1 MKKYLLEITVFV
13 CWAVVMIFE
22 LLGSRILWPYL
33 WTSIFVWTSLIWI
46 ILWSLSLWYY
56 LGWKIADK
64 RADLRWL
71 SIIIFFASIFIV
83 LNIITKYFILNS
95 IAWITNNL
103 RISSVISSIILF
115 APTSVMLWIVS
126 PYVAKLKINNITN
139 CWTTVWNLYAL
150 STAWSIFGT
159 FLAWFFLI
167 PFFWTNILMI
177 ILSTTLLLLS
187 ISVYN
192 KKYLI
197 SRFVLL
203 FIILIIYLSIDW
215 INELH
220 KQNSFLDLDTAYSR
234 VWIYDS
240 IQKDTKLKT
249 RNLLI
254 NNEHS
259 SAMFLDKNELVYEY
273 TKYYNLA
280 KHFNPLFKNTLMLW
294 WAWYSFPKSFL
305 LNYPDSK
312 IDVVE
317 IDPKMTELAKKY
329 FNLKDNK
336 NLQIYHEDGRVFLNK
351 NTKKYDVIFW
361 DAFSSHYSIP
371 YQLTTKEA
379 IQKKYD
385 ILNKNWVVILNII
398 SAIEWEAW
406 LFLQA
411 EYKTYKSIFP
421 QVYIFPVGNKNDW
434 NEVQNI
440 ILVALKSDKKPD
452 FYSSDLTLNSYL
464 DHLWKK
470 EIFYDLPILTDD
482 YAPVDYYI
490 NKTI

>member
-1 MKKYLLEITVFV
+1 MKKYLLEITVFI

-33 WTSIFVWTSLIWI
+33 GTSIFVWTSLIWI

-56 LGWKIADK
+56 LGWKISDK
-64 RADLRWL
+64 KADLRWL

-83 LNIITKYFILNS
+83 LNIITKYIILNS
-95 IAWITNNL
+95 ITWITNNL
-103 RISSVISSIILF
+103 KISSVISSIILF

-159 FLAWFFLI
+159 FFAWFFLI
-167 PFFWTNILMI
+167 PFFGTNILTI
-177 ILSTTLLLLS
+177 ILSTILLLLS
-187 ISVYN
+187 ILVYN

-197 SRFVLL
+197 SRFILL
-203 FIILIIYLSIDW
+203 FIILVIFLSIDS

-220 KQNSFLDLDTAYSR
+220 KKNGFIDLDTAYSR

-259 SAMFLDKNELVYEY
+259 SAMFLDNNNLVYEY

-280 KHFNPLFKNTLMLW
+280 KHFNPQFKKTLMFW

-317 IDPKMTELAKKY
+317 IDPKMTELAKNY
-329 FNLKDNK
+329 FKLTDNK
-336 NLQIYHEDGRVFLNK
+336 NLNIYHEDGRVYLNK
-351 NTKKYDVIFW
+351 TKEKYDVVFW

-379 IQKKYD
+379 IQKTYD
-385 ILNKNWVVILNII
+385 ILNKDWVVVLNII

-421 QVYIFPVGNKNDW
+421 QVYIFPVRNKNDW

-440 ILVALKSDKKPD
+440 ILVALKSDKKPS

-470 EIFYDLPILTDD
+470 EIISNLPILTDD

>member
-1 MKKYLLEITVFV
+1 MKKYLLEITVFI
-13 CWAVVMIFE
+13 CWAVIMIFE
-22 LLGSRILWPYL
+22 LIGARILWPYL

-64 RADLRWL
+64 KADLEFLSKIVFLWAIFIL
-71 SIIIFFASIFIV
+71 VTIVIKNILLIFITTTIDDIKIWSIIA
-83 LNIITKYFILNS
+83 
-95 IAWITNNL
+95 
-103 RISSVISSIILF
+103 SVILFLPASIILW
-115 APTSVMLWIVS
+115 MVS
-126 PYVAKLKINNITN
+126 PYVAKLKIEKLSNSG
-139 CWTTVWNLYAL
+139 TTIWNLYAI
-150 STAWSIFGT
+150 STAWSIIWT
-159 FLAWFFLI
+159 FLSGFFLI
-167 PFFWTNILMI
+167 PFFWTNILLI
-177 ILSTTLLLLS
+177 ILSITLLLLS
-187 ISVYN
+187 IFIYN

-197 SRFVLL
+197 SKFILL
-203 FIILIIYLSIDW
+203 FIILIIYFGLNEIKE
-215 INELH
+215 IN
-220 KQNSFLDLDTAYSR
+220 KQNGFIDTDTAYSR
-234 VWIYDS
+234 VWIYDI

-259 SAMFLDKNELVYEY
+259 SAMFLDNNELVYEY

-280 KHFNPLFKNTLMLW
+280 RHLNPHFKKTLMFW

-305 LNYPDSK
+305 LNYPNSK

-329 FNLKDNK
+329 FNLRDNK
-336 NLQIYHEDGRVFLNK
+336 NLHIYHEDWRVYLNK
-351 NTKKYDVIFW
+351 TKNKYDVVFW

-379 IQKKYD
+379 IQKTYN
-385 ILNKNWVVILNII
+385 ILNKDWVVILNII
-398 SAIEWEAW
+398 SAIEWDKW
-406 LFLQA
+406 QFLQA

-421 QVYIFPVGNKNDW
+421 QVYIFPVRNKNDW

-464 DHLWKK
+464 DHLRKK
-470 EIFYDLPILTDD
+470 EIISDLPILTDD